1 MPQVT
6 FSAAIVWLG
15 FVPMVIQ
22 QEKQLGTKRINPNLE
37 KKAVDHD
44 RRMFIAS
51 RLRCLK
57 KR

>member
-1 MPQVT
+1 MA

-22 QEKQLGTKRINPNLE
+22 QEKQLGTKKMNPNLE
-37 KKAVDHD
+37 RKAVDHD
-44 RRMFIAS
+44 LRAFIAG

-57 KR
+57 ER